1 MPEIFLKKAALIA
14 PKDPMI
20 AALPHSVG
28 VVEVYKL
35 SAALVIT
42 DVICKAASVE
52 IAGIEVNGAGGAIV
66 KITGS
71 AADVR
76 AAVDAG
82 AAIADTM
89 QVRIGHV
96 VWPSYSAGAGFLI
109 HSQQEYN
116 AVVDANDHLLAGVS
130 TTQSDLSARKGKPLT
145 MAHDAIGLI
154 ETQGYVGLLEA
165 ADAMLKS
172 AAVELMGKEKI
183 GAAYVTVMVRGDVAA
198 VKAAVDAGRAA
209 VERVG
214 GKLILAHVIARP
226 HEGLAALLPG
236 K

>member
-1 MPEIFLKKAALIA
+1 MTAALA
-14 PKDPMI
+14 D
-20 AALPHSVG
+20 SVG
-28 VVEVYKL
+28 VVEVRKL

-42 DVICKAASVE
+42 DVMGKAANVAL
-52 IAGIEVNGAGGAIV
+52 AGIEVDGNGGAVI
-66 KITGS
+66 KITGGP
-71 AADVR
+71 ADVR

-82 AAIADTM
+82 RAVADTM
-89 QVRIGHV
+89 QVHIGHA
-96 VWPSYSAGAGFLI
+96 VWPRYSAGADFLI
-109 HSQQEYN
+109 HSKQEYN
-116 AVVDANDHLLAGVS
+116 GVIGANDHLLAGIS
-130 TTQSDLSARKGKPLT
+130 TTQSDLSQKGKPAT
-145 MAHDAIGLI
+145 MAQDAIGLI

-172 AAVELMGKEKI
+172 AAVELVGKEKI

-198 VKAAVDAGRAA
+198 VKAAVDSGKAA

-226 HEGLAALLPG
+226 HEGLASLIPG